1 MSVNHAKYH
10 YSITCSTLDAT
21 VLHCLRAIA
30 QCVERSEYPQIG
42 WGGTTQASW
51 KRNNNEFTVRF
62 TDPSYRSDFV
72 SEANRLLGGHWSQV
86 GGFNDN
92 DPASPQR

>member
-1 MSVNHAKYH
+1 MSTNHAKYH
-10 YSITCSTLDAT
+10 YSITCNTSDAT

-30 QCVERSEYPQIG
+30 QCVEQAEYPQIG

-51 KRNNNEFTVRF
+51 KRNNNQFTVRF
-62 TDPSYRSDFV
+62 TDPSFRSAFV
-72 SEANRLLGGHWSQV
+72 LEANRLLSGYWSQISTS
-86 GGFNDN
+86 NN